1 MEFLSQLK
9 EKEAIISG
17 EEALAW
23 GAHLAGV
30 QFLAAVA
37 SLPGNAF
44 IANLLEIG
52 KFPRQNLAWYS
63 NGKSAI
69 EAATGA
75 ALAGKKA
82 AVSLRSS
89 ELGLALDLL
98 AAISLTDWNG
108 GLILF
113 CVDDPGAW
121 FTHNETDS
129 RALCVA
135 TGVPVVEP
143 CRIESA
149 FSLPGLALQWSL
161 QFRLPVMI
169 RYTSGFSQGSAEQ
182 VQIDADLTTRKTKS
196 SLNQPQILLPKD
208 VPEKKV
214 DFQHRLLKVAKDF
227 SSSQQNHIIGE
238 GEMGI
243 IAVGD
248 MARKTKDVLN
258 FTSNKIMMLALETV
272 FPLPEDLIGKFCE
285 NLKNVLIL
293 EEGEPVVEREILNIA
308 RQKNQ
313 TLQISGK
320 FNFVVS
326 RSGELFRWQ
335 LEDILSQWNPDFE
348 SDSFYFSFEEPKD
361 QNLMQSF
368 CQTQLFDPALE
379 IFEEFLSAQPQEQK
393 TIVVTNPDC
402 TLRNVAKKNGTFDIS
417 ITPASSIGIAAA
429 IAQQKPNSTVFAFIG
444 DGAFFHSGINSLIDA
459 LYHNSNL
466 IIVIFDNSVAA
477 SAGYQPTPG
486 SGVNAKNRKTTVVA
500 IDDILSGF
508 PLSYYKLLQDNFDD
522 LAGIFTEAFAI
533 SGIRIIH
540 LKISYKSL
548 PK

>member
-9 EKEAIISG
+9 EQEAVISG

-44 IANLLEIG
+44 IASLLEIG
-52 KFPRQNLAWYS
+52 KFPGENLAWYS

-82 AVSLRSS
+82 AVSLRGS

-98 AAISLTDWNG
+98 AAISITDWNG

-121 FTHNETDS
+121 FSHNESDS
-129 RALCVA
+129 RALCAA
-135 TGVPVVEP
+135 TGVPVLEP

-149 FSLPGLALQWSL
+149 FSLPGLAFQWSL
-161 QFRLPVMI
+161 QFRLPVVL
-169 RYTSGFSQGSAEQ
+169 RYTSGFSQSSAER
-182 VQIDADLTTRKTKS
+182 VQIETVSMIPKTKS
-196 SLNQPQILLPKD
+196 SLNQRHILLPKD

-214 DFQHRLLKVAKDF
+214 DLQRRLLKLANDF
-227 SSSQQNHIIGE
+227 SSSQQNRIIGE

-248 MARKTKDVLN
+248 VARKTTDILD
-258 FTSNKIMMLALETV
+258 FTSNKIKMLALETV
-272 FPLPEDLIGKFCE
+272 FPFSENLMDSFRE
-285 NLKNVLIL
+285 NLKSVLIL
-293 EEGEPVVEREILNIA
+293 EEGEPVVEREILKIA
-308 RQKNQ
+308 ARKNRMPK
-313 TLQISGK
+313 LSGK

-326 RSGELFRWQ
+326 RSGEIYHWQ

-361 QNLMQSF
+361 QNVAKSF
-368 CQTQLFDPALE
+368 CQTLLFDPALE
-379 IFEEFLSAQPQEQK
+379 IFEEFLAAQKQEQK
-393 TIVVTNPDC
+393 IIVVTNPDC
-402 TLRNVAKKNGTFDIS
+402 IMRNVGKRNLKIDIS

-429 IAQQKPNSTVFAFIG
+429 IAGQKPHTTVFAFIG

-459 LYHNSNL
+459 LYHNTNL
-466 IIVIFDNSVAA
+466 IVMIFDNAVAA

-486 SGVNAKNRKTTVVA
+486 SGINAKNRKTTMVA
-500 IDDILSGF
+500 IEDILSGF
-508 PLSYYKLLQDNFDD
+508 PLSYYKLLRDDFDD
-522 LAGIFTEAFAI
+522 LADVLTEAFA
-533 SGIRIIH
+533 GGGMRIIH
-540 LKISYKSL
+540 LKISYKPL
-548 PK
+548 FK